1 MSWQPC
7 SPALSI
13 NLHKGRRLYTPLL
26 LQPGLSYWPSLWSLL
41 KSSVASFLQ
50 WSPPSRPSQPAPR
63 QGLRPPSS
71 LCHTPEPLHPSRLW
85 PLTLSP
91 CTLLPQQSPALSDF
105 CLPHHLAGTW
115 LQRQLHSPQA
125 IQQRRQESKPC
136 DTKAYVSL
144 SLLALSYGTEECQK
158 CAGMGHRPGTA
169 HISSMNYKEEK
180 LNWVVV
186 GSFQNQP
193 L

>member
-13 NLHKGRRLYTPLL
+13 NLHKGRRLYTPSL

-50 WSPPSRPSQPAPR
+50 WTPPSRPSQPAIR
-63 QGLRPPSS
+63 QGLHPPSS
-71 LCHTPEPLHPSRLW
+71 PLCHTPEPLHPSRLW

-91 CTLLPQQSPALSDF
+91 GTLLPQQSSALSDF
-105 CLPHHLAGTW
+105 CLPHPLASIW
-115 LQRQLHSPQA
+115 LQCQLHSPQV
-125 IQQRRQESKPC
+125 IQQRWQESKPC

-144 SLLALSYGTEECQK
+144 SLLALSYGTEE
-158 CAGMGHRPGTA
+158 
-169 HISSMNYKEEK
+169 Y
-180 LNWVVV
+180 
-186 GSFQNQP
+186 
-193 L
+193 